1 MKELSN
7 AEMSFVTGGTGTT
20 TTTTTPNCTT
30 TGSTTTCT
38 CPAGFK
44 LSAGSDG
51 EVAKISCIAVTSS

>member
-1 MKELSN
+1 MYDLNDAELSLV
-7 AEMSFVTGGTGTT
+7 SGGNGTT
-20 TTTTTPNCTT
+20 TTTPSCTT

-51 EVAKISCIAVTSS
+51 EVAKISCIKVATS